1 MVNNNRKDNRFTWG
15 LVKLKKKV
23 VCGIIV
29 ITLLFAGGM
38 YVVNAESLNLQSSI
52 EQKLIRF
59 HVIANSDSVQ
69 DQAVKLKVRDKVLEY
84 ISPKLKN
91 SKSKEES
98 EKILREHDKE
108 IIKISENTLKENGY
122 QYTVTTR
129 IGKENFPVKVYGN
142 ITLPQG
148 EYDAYKIIIGS
159 GQGKNWWC
167 VMFPPLCFV
176 DITKGEVSYRENEKR
191 MKQVLSE
198 NEYNA
203 VDNTRK
209 KDEIK
214 IRFKLADIIKNIS
227 KRIQ

>member
-1 MVNNNRKDNRFTWG
+1 M
-15 LVKLKKKV
+15 KKKV
-23 VCGIIV
+23 ICGMLV
-29 ITLLFAGGM
+29 IALLFVGGI
-38 YVVNAESLNLQSSI
+38 YVVNAENLNLQSSI

-59 HVIANSDSVQ
+59 HVIANSDSVE
-69 DQAVKLKVRDKVLEY
+69 DQAVKLKVRDKVLQY
-84 ISPKLKN
+84 ITPKLKN

-98 EKILREHDKE
+98 EKIIRQHDKE
-108 IIKISENTLKENGY
+108 IIKIAENTLKDNGY
-122 QYTVTTR
+122 EYKVTTR

-176 DITKGEVSYRENEKR
+176 DITKGEVSYKENEKR
-191 MKQVLSE
+191 MKQVLSDK
-198 NEYNA
+198 EYNA

-214 IRFKLADIIKNIS
+214 IRFKLVDIIKSIGK
-227 KRIQ
+227 KR

>member
-1 MVNNNRKDNRFTWG
+1 VELR
-15 LVKLKKKV
+15 KKV
-23 VCGIIV
+23 VCGIFV
-29 ITLLFAGGM
+29 ITLLFVVGM
-38 YVVNAESLNLQSSI
+38 FSVNAESLNLQSSI

-59 HVIANSDSVQ
+59 HVIANSDSVE
-69 DQAVKLKVRDKVLEY
+69 DQAVKLKVRDKVLQY

-98 EKILREHDKE
+98 EKILRNHDKE
-108 IIKISENTLKENGY
+108 IIKIAEDTLKANGY
-122 QYTVTTR
+122 EYKVITKM
-129 IGKENFPVKVYGN
+129 GKENFPVKVYGN

-176 DITKGEVSYRENEKR
+176 DITKGEVSYKENEKR
-191 MKQVLSE
+191 MKQVLSTE
-198 NEYNA
+198 EYDA

-209 KDEIK
+209 KNEIK
-214 IRFKLADIIKNIS
+214 IRFKLVDIFKSIEK
-227 KRIQ
+227 KIQY